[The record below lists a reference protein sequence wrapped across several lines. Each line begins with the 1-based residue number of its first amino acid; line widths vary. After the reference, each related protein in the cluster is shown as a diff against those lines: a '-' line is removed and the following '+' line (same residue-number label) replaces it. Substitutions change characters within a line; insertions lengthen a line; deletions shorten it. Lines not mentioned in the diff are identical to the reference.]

1 MKRKNVIHQL
11 KYTRNNTTDIMRNI
25 QFTGLI
31 IWWEQT
37 KVLRYLKM
45 LIPIDIIYYNII
57 LIKIKNMFL
66 VQVQGISYSICI
78 YIYKHL

>member
-1 MKRKNVIHQL
+1 MKRKNEIHQL

-78 YIYKHL
+78 YI